1 MPENTE
7 NENIE
12 NANEDLENTDNTS
25 DTSDTSDTADTAET
39 SGNSEAIQW
48 YESDIYGSPETY
60 DFKEVKL
67 PDGVSLAEET
77 TKEFEKLARESN
89 LSQTQANKYLQLAV
103 SHSQF
108 LQNRFLEAVN
118 FQREN
123 KIQKWD
129 KECEASEDLKGEK
142 YNEAVRIADL
152 AIEKLVPQNS
162 DFLENL
168 KSSGLNHHP
177 VFIRVFKTLGE
188 QMLSP
193 NQKKGTSPT
202 TPAKSMA
209 EVFYPNM
216 MKK

>member
-12 NANEDLENTDNTS
+12 NTNENMENTDN
-25 DTSDTSDTADTAET
+25 TSDTSDTADTAET
-39 SGNSEAIQW
+39 SENSEAKQW
-48 YESDIYGSPETY
+48 YESDIYGSPDTY

-77 TKEFEKLARESN
+77 TKEFAKLARESN
-89 LSQTQANKYLQLAV
+89 LSQMQANKYLQLAV

-123 KIQKWD
+123 QIQKWD

-202 TPAKSMA
+202 MPAKSMA

>member
-1 MPENTE
+1 MPENIE

-12 NANEDLENTDNTS
+12 NANENLENTDNTP
-25 DTSDTSDTADTAET
+25 DNSDTADTANT
-39 SGNSEAIQW
+39 SGNSEAKQW

-67 PDGVSLAEET
+67 PEGMQLAEET
-77 TKEFEKLARESN
+77 TKEFEKLAKESN

-108 LQNRFLEAVN
+108 LQNRFLEAIN
-118 FQREN
+118 YQKESQ
-123 KIQKWD
+123 IQKWD

-142 YNEAVRIADL
+142 YDEAIRIADL
-152 AIEKLVPQNS
+152 AIEKLVPKNS

-193 NQKKGTSPT
+193 NQKKGTSLT
-202 TPAKSMA
+202 THVKSMA

-216 MKK
+216 TKK